1 MARTPPAMRRCG
13 HRNVIFTRR
22 SEGHRNPAT
31 LPVGLGVEHHGEAPD
46 LVAGERLR
54 ERGADLARIRD
65 ERATSAERL
74 DHAVVAGRRQRGGD
88 GPGLAE
94 ERDLGAPDLA
104 PAAVVADDAGE
115 RESEAHRGFEL
126 HAVEPEGAVARH
138 EQNALVR
145 AEELRDE
152 CEWGPTPRHPSGPGS
167 SHCPARST
175 G

>member
-22 SEGHRNPAT
+22 SDGHRSLAA
-31 LPVGLGVEHHGEAPD
+31 LPVGLGIEHHVEAPD
-46 LVAGERLR
+46 LVGGERLCQR
-54 ERGADLARIRD
+54 RADLARIRD
-65 ERATSAERL
+65 VSAPAAERL
-74 DHAVVAGRRQRGGD
+74 DHAVVPRRRQRGGD

-115 RESEAHRGFEL
+115 RESEAHRGLEL

-152 CEWGPTPRHPSGPGS
+152 REWGADAETSERP
-167 SHCPARST
+167 
-175 G
+175 